1 MNGREN
7 KRQQE
12 RELEEIRSFR
22 TSKRRKKTE
31 NKGMMKK
38 SQNSELFYV
47 CEKLK
52 RETKQPSCNRKLK
65 HFVEF

>member
-1 MNGREN
+1 MVEKTRGSKKEN
-7 KRQQE
+7 WRNLE
-12 RELEEIRSFR
+12 VLELLNDEKE
-22 TSKRRKKTE
+22 E

-52 RETKQPSCNRKLK
+52 
-65 HFVEF
+65 